1 MRERLPLNVVRR
13 IGVAVLLC
21 GAVSGCGFLFSHG
34 PPPGHESL
42 STIHCTESKTGSRLD
57 ILWGAA
63 SVVGAALGASQGDRV
78 ALRLTIGGV
87 WAGVYGASAASGFRK
102 ANRCAEARRQLEER
116 RMRGNSQ
123 RTPNF

>member
-1 MRERLPLNVVRR
+1 MRQSMPVTVIRG

-21 GAVSGCGFLFSHG
+21 GAASGCGFLFSHG

-42 STIHCTESKTGSRLD
+42 STIQCTESKTGPVLD

-78 ALRLTIGGV
+78 GLRLTIGAAWG
-87 WAGVYGASAASGFRK
+87 GVYGVSAASGFRK
-102 ANRCAEARRQLEER
+102 ANRCVEARRLLEER
-116 RMRGNSQ
+116 RARGIGQ
-123 RTPNF
+123 RTPE